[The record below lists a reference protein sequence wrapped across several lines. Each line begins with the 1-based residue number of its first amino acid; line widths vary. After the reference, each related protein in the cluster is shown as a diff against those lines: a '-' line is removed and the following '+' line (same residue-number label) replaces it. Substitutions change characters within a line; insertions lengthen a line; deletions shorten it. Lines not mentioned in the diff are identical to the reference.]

1 MIRTI
6 EQALAATPAI
16 QSIIVIM
23 MLRIKSAIH
32 TSSGQFIYALKL
44 PCTFTASCFCVWRSF
59 SFSSRFRSISCK
71 AAFLSAVRS
80 ALGAFRNAPAQ
91 RRNVRFWGFWRVCAR
106 LGGESGTNRRHGRD
120 SAGVVLFLCTQPVF
134 SIRPAYFCLAA
145 SSSSF
150 CICRS

>member
-59 SFSSRFRSISCK
+59 SFSSRFLSISCK
-71 AAFLSAVRS
+71 AAFLSADILS
-80 ALGAFRNAPAQ
+80 DSPG
-91 RRNVRFWGFWRVCAR
+91 
-106 LGGESGTNRRHGRD
+106 SGTVSPGLFFSSISISPLPVMQATLFQSTPTRCGR
-120 SAGVVLFLCTQPVF
+120 FLCQVCKKFVRNLSWDLYKAIQGKYNTF
-134 SIRPAYFCLAA
+134 GWK
-145 SSSSF
+145 
-150 CICRS
+150 